1 MNEEMKSLKK
11 SRAPLEESRRLDKPA
26 PISDGSIDAVD
37 DEVYDD
43 RQFYST
49 LLKVS
54 EKIKYQ

>member
-1 MNEEMKSLKK
+1 MSEEMKSLKK
-11 SRAPLEESRRLDKPA
+11 SRVPLKESRRLDKPA
-26 PISDGSIDAVD
+26 PISEDTIDVVD

-54 EKIKYQ
+54 E